1 MTLGQRIFMFAATG
15 AMVGYAPVAPGTWGT
30 LVGIPLVLL
39 CNLVPPSWQTFAVV
53 LFIMGAIWVAQ
64 EAEKIFDR
72 KDPGAIVIDE
82 MAGYLVALCGVPVG
96 FSSLSAGFL
105 VFRFFDIVKPFPIRY
120 FERQF
125 SGGAGIVLD
134 DIFAGLYTGL
144 VLRFFF

>member
-1 MTLGQRIFMFAATG
+1 MTIKQRFFMFAATG

-39 CNLVPPSWQTFAVV
+39 CSILPPSWQVFAVV
-53 LFIMGAIWVAQ
+53 LFIMAAIWIAQ
-64 EAEKIFDR
+64 EAEIIFGK

-82 MAGYLVALCGVPVG
+82 MAGYLVALCGLPVTLP
-96 FSSLSAGFL
+96 SLAVGFL

-120 FERQF
+120 FEQQF
-125 SGGAGIVLD
+125 SGGAGVVLD

-144 VLRFFF
+144 VLRLIF

>member
-1 MTLGQRIFMFAATG
+1 MTIKQRFFMFAATG

-30 LVGIPLVLL
+30 LVGIPLVFLCSLL
-39 CNLVPPSWQTFAVV
+39 PLSWQAFAVV
-53 LFIMGAIWVAQ
+53 LFIMGAIWIAQ
-64 EAEKIFDR
+64 EAETIFGK

-82 MAGYLVALCGVPVG
+82 MAGYLVALCGLPVTLP
-96 FSSLSAGFL
+96 SLVVGFL

-125 SGGAGIVLD
+125 SGGAGVVLD

-144 VLRFFF
+144 VLRLFF

>member
-1 MTLGQRIFMFAATG
+1 MFAATG

-30 LVGIPLVLL
+30 LVGIPVVLL
-39 CNLVPPSWQTFAVV
+39 CNLLAPAWQTFAVV
-53 LFIMGAIWVAQ
+53 LFIMCAIWVAQ
-64 EAEKIFDR
+64 EAEKIFDK

-82 MAGYLVALCGVPVG
+82 IAGYLVALCGVPLDFLPLV
-96 FSSLSAGFL
+96 AGFL

-120 FERQF
+120 FEQQF

-144 VLRFFF
+144 VLRLFF